1 MDYPQ
6 DLSDHHLPQALAAH
20 LSGPLRH
27 PGNEEPERRGTTDVD
42 RRLGE
47 RVKGLRLARGMSQQA
62 VADALGVSAQQVQKY
77 ERGIN
82 RISVSTL
89 LVLARGL
96 GVSPHTLLGA
106 LDHAPGEDLPM
117 TQRERALLLD
127 TYARIG
133 SPKLRQQVLHL
144 LAEMSRP
151 EAA

>member
-1 MDYPQ
+1 MDYVQ
-6 DLSDHHLPQALAAH
+6 ELSDHHVPQALAVH
-20 LSGPLRH
+20 LPDCVRLSGL
-27 PGNEEPERRGTTDVD
+27 EEPDRRGTTEVD

-89 LVLARGL
+89 LVLARAL

-106 LDHAPGEDLPM
+106 LDQGGGEDLPM

-127 TYARIG
+127 NYARIG
-133 SPKLRQQVLHL
+133 SPKLRLQVLHL